1 MAFHPANQAIL
12 TKKVF
17 IMIDA
22 VKTWAAKAYRAYDP
36 LFMVQ
41 MPFYVPSSKSLLKA
55 DLALL
60 EQKLVGLHFVPLVSK
75 PLMDDWLKKQSGYLE
90 VFDDVWLCI
99 PPPMLTNAIAIVDTS
114 VGLLVIDKTGRV
126 VKARAPNG
134 EITIERTA
142 IIEIFNQEVDHPA
155 DPKLKTS
162 TKNNLMQRHIR
173 QAFAFKGHPK
183 PF

>member
-1 MAFHPANQAIL
+1 MAFHPANQTIL

-75 PLMDDWLKKQSGYLE
+75 PLMDDWLKK
-90 VFDDVWLCI
+90 
-99 PPPMLTNAIAIVDTS
+99 
-114 VGLLVIDKTGRV
+114 
-126 VKARAPNG
+126 
-134 EITIERTA
+134 
-142 IIEIFNQEVDHPA
+142 H
-155 DPKLKTS
+155 
-162 TKNNLMQRHIR
+162 
-173 QAFAFKGHPK
+173 
-183 PF
+183 